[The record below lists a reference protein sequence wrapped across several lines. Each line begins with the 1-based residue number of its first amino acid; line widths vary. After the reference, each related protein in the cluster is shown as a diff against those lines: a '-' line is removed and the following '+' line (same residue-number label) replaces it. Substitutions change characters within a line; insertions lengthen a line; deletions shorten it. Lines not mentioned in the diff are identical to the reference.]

1 MTRYASFKL
10 RWRLNDFLSER
21 TQQAI
26 SLSRRTSSGALFIG
40 MRECNGEPDHGR
52 SAIRRR
58 SEIDFEYVP
67 GPFEITPELAKVL
80 LRILR
85 KAAER
90 RGIDIDDTVSPPS

>member
-1 MTRYASFKL
+1 MNRYMSQDM
-10 RWRLNDFLSER
+10 RLAKYSPC
-21 TQQAI
+21 TAI
-26 SLSRRTSSGALFIG
+26 GSSLSRAPFVAPLTGINVADAESKRRHRTGTRQQPPAIG
-40 MRECNGEPDHGR
+40 
-52 SAIRRR
+52 
-58 SEIDFEYVP
+58 FEYVP